1 LDGIITS
8 KDDIQNEIL
17 KLLKIKP
24 HTPTELANHFHQT
37 REQFSKSYIYPLRD
51 SKKIEK
57 VDGSNYYQLTRQKN
71 TIATIQKQLRSESEI
86 FKTELFKN
94 WTRKNHA
101 KFEYKNQTRFARI
114 VLGFVTPKFKIH
126 PDDITKENWKEIIP
140 FDEWIKRIKKLSE
153 RFIIGD
159 FGCGEALVG
168 KSIGSRVINF
178 DHVAIDS
185 NVISCNMSNVSEHIK
200 KGGLDV
206 ALFSLSLMGKN
217 WEDYLKEASRCLNEN
232 GLLFIS
238 ETTNS
243 LSKRLENLRAEIKKL
258 GFEIYKDEE
267 IGLFTFIEAR
277 KLEISSE

>member
-1 LDGIITS
+1 MDSVLSAQIPSTHSRLDGIITS

-24 HTPTELANHFHQT
+24 HTPTELANHFHQR

-57 VDGSNYYQLTRQKN
+57 VDGSNYYQLVKQKN
-71 TIATIQKQLRSESEI
+71 TTATIQKQLRSESDI

-140 FDEWIKRIKKLSE
+140 NMVDALIDVADYEIVNDEPNWSNRQAIRHAIKYGLGIEISEDEGIQLRISGQKPKEKSSDLHITPEQIIEAKKL
-153 RFIIGD
+153 
-159 FGCGEALVG
+159 LL
-168 KSIGSRVINF
+168 KHYSI
-178 DHVAIDS
+178 
-185 NVISCNMSNVSEHIK
+185 
-200 KGGLDV
+200 
-206 ALFSLSLMGKN
+206 
-217 WEDYLKEASRCLNEN
+217 EDYLKF
-232 GLLFIS
+232 GVK
-238 ETTNS
+238 T
-243 LSKRLENLRAEIKKL
+243 
-258 GFEIYKDEE
+258 
-267 IGLFTFIEAR
+267 
-277 KLEISSE
+277 